1 MFFRSGDAVVE
12 SKKEKVMKSKLL
24 NSLNKAQM
32 RTVAQGL
39 GIQKPEKMNKEK
51 LILEL
56 SKYPY
61 KNIAEL
67 IP

>member
-1 MFFRSGDAVVE
+1 
-12 SKKEKVMKSKLL
+12 MKQKLL
-24 NSLNKAQM
+24 NSLNKAQL
-32 RTVAQGL
+32 RTVAKGL
-39 GIQKPEKMNKEK
+39 EIQKAEKMNKEK